1 VDDTERLCC
10 KHIEEGKHSQ
20 VFGLHTDAV
29 ARLPVPKVNSRAP
42 VVFLGLLLAFGILG
56 SGFQGFLTGLGGVL
70 HVIFPTPTLSI
81 PWLVAPSSCCG
92 RCSRSVGSSGS

>member
-1 VDDTERLCC
+1 MDDTERLCC

-42 VVFLGLLLAFGILG
+42 VVFWVFFLHLG
-56 SGFQGFLTGLGGVL
+56 SWGLG
-70 HVIFPTPTLSI
+70 SKD
-81 PWLVAPSSCCG
+81 S
-92 RCSRSVGSSGS
+92 